1 MKQLTIGDVLGLV
14 KMLISEAGM
23 TLEEVKELP
32 IYLSDDDELNGI
44 HCGWEARLIN
54 ADDEED
60 EYYVDMI
67 NENRGNYKLTCNDSA
82 ILIC

>member
-1 MKQLTIGDVLGLV
+1 MRRLTVGDVLDLV
-14 KMLISEAGM
+14 TVLTDEAGL
-23 TLEEVKELP
+23 TLEEAKELP
-32 IYLSDDDELNGI
+32 IYLGDDDELNGI
-44 HCGWEARLIN
+44 HCGWEARIIN

-67 NENRGNYKLTCNDSA
+67 NENRNNYKLTGNDSA